1 MATLSAYKSAPQT
14 LVQTNQRYVVAF
26 TQGGL
31 TGGFVSST
39 TIGVTASAFG
49 DTDGSTGITAGT
61 AKLKNVYCTSTS
73 SNAIWCIQAG
83 STGSNINTLGIPASS
98 MMTVWGVN
106 GPITENSDNGQYS
119 SMMSLAEGKVTVTL
133 DNSTEDGRPVNVASG
148 TLILEFNI

>member
-1 MATLSAYKSAPQT
+1 MAAPPVYKSPPQT
-14 LVQTNQRYVVAF
+14 LVQTNKRYVVAF

-61 AKLKNVYCTSTS
+61 AKLKNVYCTTSS
-73 SNAIWCIQAG
+73 SNAIWCVQAG
-83 STGSNINTLGIPASS
+83 STGSNINFDIPTSS
-98 MMTVWGVN
+98 MITVSGVV
-106 GPITENSDNGQYS
+106 TESSDNGQYS

-133 DNSTEDGRPVNVASG
+133 DNSTEGTPGNFACG

>member
-1 MATLSAYKSAPQT
+1 MAALPIYKSAPQT
-14 LVQTNQRYVVAF
+14 LVQTNKRYVVAF

-61 AKLKNVYCTSTS
+61 AKLKNVYCTSNS

-83 STGSNINTLGIPASS
+83 STGSNINSFDIPTSS
-98 MMTVWGVN
+98 MITVSGVV
-106 GPITENSDNGQYS
+106 TENSDNGEYS
-119 SMMSLAEGKVTVTL
+119 STMSLAEGKVTVTL
-133 DNSTEDGRPVNVASG
+133 DNSTEDGRPLNVASD

>member
-1 MATLSAYKSAPQT
+1 MAAPPVYKSPPQT
-14 LVQTNQRYVVAF
+14 LVQTNKRYVVAF
-26 TQGGL
+26 NQGGL

-61 AKLKNVYCTSTS
+61 AKLKNVYCTTSS
-73 SNAIWCIQAG
+73 SNAIWCVQAG
-83 STGSNINTLGIPASS
+83 STGSNIGIFDIPTSS
-98 MMTVWGVN
+98 MITVSGVV
-106 GPITENSDNGQYS
+106 TESSDNGQYS

-133 DNSTEDGRPVNVASG
+133 DNSTEGTPGNFACG